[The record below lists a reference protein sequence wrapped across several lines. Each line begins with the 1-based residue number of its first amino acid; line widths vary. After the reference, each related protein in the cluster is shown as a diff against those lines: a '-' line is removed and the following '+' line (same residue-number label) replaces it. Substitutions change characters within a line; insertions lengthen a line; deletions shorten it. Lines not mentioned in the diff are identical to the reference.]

1 MSTLDTTARTEPAQG
16 APRRAVGSGHW
27 LTSAD
32 AQRAA
37 DLALPQDVRDF
48 LEGGSGTEATLA
60 ANQAAFEDLFLV
72 PRVLAD
78 VSGTDTATTVLGATA
93 AMPVGIAPMAYQ
105 RLFHPD
111 GELAA
116 ARAAEAAGIPYVAGV
131 LSTYTLEEITA
142 VCSQAWFQLYW
153 LRDRVLLTDLI
164 DRAEAAG
171 CKALVLTV
179 DVPRMGR
186 RLRDMRNAFVLP
198 HDVVAA
204 NFPAAATLSARR
216 GAAGMSSVMVHTSE
230 AFDPTLTW
238 NDVAWLRGQTDLP
251 LVLKGLLHPEDA
263 ARAAELG
270 VDAVV
275 VSNHGGRQLDGAVA
289 GPNVLPAVRDA
300 VEGRIEVLLD
310 GGVRSGTDVLKA
322 LALGAS
328 AVLVGRPVLWG
339 LAADGQRGV
348 ERLLSLLHT
357 ELDDALALSG
367 CADVTRARGLDLLPR
382 GASLSS
388 SARRGQ
394 RW

>member
-1 MSTLDTTARTEPAQG
+1 MSTLDTTPRTEPAQG
-16 APRRAVGSGHW
+16 APRRAAGSAHW

-48 LEGGSGTEATLA
+48 LDGGSGAEATLA
-60 ANQAAFEDLFLV
+60 ANRAAFEDLFVV

-78 VSGTDTATTVLGATA
+78 VSGTDTATTVLGTTA

-142 VCSQAWFQLYW
+142 VCSQTWLQLYW
-153 LRDRVLLTDLI
+153 LRDRILLTDLI

-198 HDVVAA
+198 QDIVAA
-204 NFPAAATLSARR
+204 NFPVVATLSARR
-216 GAAGMSSVMVHTSE
+216 GAAGTSSVMVHTSE

-251 LVLKGLLHPEDA
+251 LVLKGVLHPEDA

-270 VDAVV
+270 ANAVV

-300 VEGRIEVLLD
+300 VEGRVEVLLD

-357 ELDDALALSG
+357 ELEDALALSG
-367 CADVTRARGLDLLPR
+367 CADVTRARGLDLVPR